1 VFGHSGLT
9 RTTASTVRF
18 HHAFRIGRDAREL
31 PAGSYAI
38 HTLEEVHQG
47 AFDPVLVAT
56 SIDLMVETRGGST
69 SRVVRPA
76 DLRAALAR
84 DAWALEDMS
93 ENPDRGRS
101 DRNSSAVR

>member
-1 VFGHSGLT
+1 VHSGGT

-18 HHAFRIGRDAREL
+18 DHPFRIGRDAREL

-47 AFDPVLVAT
+47 AFDPVLVAI
-56 SIDLMVETRGGST
+56 SIDLVVETRGGST

-76 DLRAALAR
+76 DLRAALVR
-84 DAWALEDMS
+84 DACALEDMS